1 MLGRLS
7 DDANLR
13 IKGKRTNNRKLLL
26 GLRIG
31 LAALVLLA
39 VIFLIALLVS
49 SNANMYSY
57 HYDGSYS
64 YYDGYNYRANSPAML
79 PLMFMP
85 ILLFLIVALGIV
97 TAVFTYIAIY
107 AIYKAYSP
115 ENAEMY
121 LVLSILIS
129 LAQPIILFC
138 LRNKTMKNPAPYSA
152 VDPNGYYNP
161 AYVHPEYIQRQQPG
175 YPPRQPGMQQPGYPP
190 RQPAQPNGIRLDKQ
204 APAAPGT
211 PAPSAQTINAR
222 PGPTQAPTGQEAP
235 KAPPSTPP
243 VQPPREDQLNPAGR
257 LRQPISR
264 MHNTYHCFNRNR
276 KLRFLFDAR
285 RFHFFHCFLPN
296 RSGAGRE
303 QPLPPFLPSFLQNAR
318 RRAVV

>member
-1 MLGRLS
+1 MDHEFFFAFSFFAVIWGVLLAVGLAVFILKAFGLYSLSKNAGHDKPWLAFIPVANNYVLGRIS

-26 GLRIG
+26 GLQIG

-39 VIFLIALLVS
+39 VVILIALLVS
-49 SNANMYSY
+49 SNANMYAY

-64 YYDGYNYRANSPAML
+64 YYDGYDYRADNPAMV
-79 PLMFMP
+79 PLMFLP

-211 PAPSAQTINAR
+211 PAPSAQPMNAR
-222 PGPTQAPTGQEAP
+222 PGPTQALTGQEAP
-235 KAPPSTPP
+235 KAPPSTP
-243 VQPPREDQLNPAGR
+243 VQPPREDQPEPGR
-257 LRQPISR
+257 TPSP
-264 MHNTYHCFNRNR
+264 TD
-276 KLRFLFDAR
+276 KPDA
-285 RFHFFHCFLPN
+285 
-296 RSGAGRE
+296 
-303 QPLPPFLPSFLQNAR
+303 
-318 RRAVV
+318 